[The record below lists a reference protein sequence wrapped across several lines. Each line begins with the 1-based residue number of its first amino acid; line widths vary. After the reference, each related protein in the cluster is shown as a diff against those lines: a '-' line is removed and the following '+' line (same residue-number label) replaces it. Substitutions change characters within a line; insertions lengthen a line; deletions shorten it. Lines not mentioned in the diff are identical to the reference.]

1 MLKKAEQ
8 KLKEHYGYDDFRK
21 GQKDILA
28 KVFDHK
34 NTMGVMPTGGGK
46 SICYQIPSLLFS
58 GVTLVISPLIS
69 LMKDQVDELQ
79 EVGIDSTYINSSLSH
94 EEVRDRIDG
103 IRQGIHK
110 LVYVAPERLES
121 SGFLQMLQSLPISL
135 LAVDEAHCL
144 SQWGHDFRPSY
155 LKIPSLIKQLPGQPA
170 VLALT
175 ATATPEVTD
184 DICQALSIQSDNVI
198 QTGFARENLSF
209 HVVKGMDRDM
219 YIKDYLKRNGHYSG
233 IIYAATRKE
242 VERLH
247 EKLTKM
253 GISVGK
259 YHGGLTSDERRQ
271 MQESFVYDNTQVMVA
286 TNAFGMGINKSNV
299 RFVIHAQM
307 PRNIESYYQEAGR
320 AGRDGEDSE
329 CILLFTPQ
337 DIRIQQFLIDQS
349 TMAEERKEQE
359 YSKLQAIVNYCHTEM
374 CLQAYIL
381 DYFSDND
388 ISPCGRCS
396 ECVDNRNT
404 VDVTREA
411 QMVFSCIKRMD
422 ERFGKTMV
430 AQVLVGSSN
439 KKVKDFSFN
448 RLSTYGLMKDR
459 TQKEVSQFI
468 DYLVASQFLKMSGG
482 NYPVL
487 QLTENTIAVLKG
499 EKKVE
504 KKQAKQTT
512 VLSKQHPLFEKLREL
527 RTTLAKEHAVAPY
540 MVFSDQTLN
549 DLCAKLPETE
559 SDLLDVKGIGQM
571 KVDSYGEQFLQV
583 IANYLDENPDEK
595 SSSNLSNP
603 SNMNPESKADG
614 IGIKKDKTPSFVT
627 TVEMYKQGYSI
638 EQICEAR
645 QIKQTTVQ
653 SHFLQAADDG
663 YDIDFD
669 RLVEKEHMS
678 LVEKVVDEIGLENG
692 MKPIKEALPEEID
705 YFTIRV
711 FINKYQQF
719 VAEKSQ

>member
-1 MLKKAEQ
+1 MLNQAKQ
-8 KLKEHYGYDDFRK
+8 KLKEHYGYDEFRK
-21 GQKDILA
+21 GQSDILE

-79 EVGIDSTYINSSLSH
+79 EVGIDSTFINSSLSYK
-94 EEVRDRIDG
+94 EVHDRING

-121 SGFLQMLQSLPISL
+121 AEFSQMLQTLPISL

-155 LKIPSLIKQLPGQPA
+155 LRIPNLIEQLPSHPA

-184 DICQALSIQSDNVI
+184 DICRALSINPENLV

-219 YIKDYLKRNGHYSG
+219 YIKDYLKRNNQYSG

-247 EKLTKM
+247 DKLTKM

-259 YHGGLTSDERRQ
+259 YHGGLTSDQRQQ
-271 MQESFVYDNTQVMVA
+271 MQESFVYDDTQVMVA

-349 TMAEERKEQE
+349 TMSDERKDQE
-359 YSKLQAIVNYCHTEM
+359 YSKLQSIINYCHSEM

-381 DYFSDND
+381 EYFADKIN
-388 ISPCGRCS
+388 ITPCGRCS
-396 ECVDNRNT
+396 ECVDNRDT
-404 VDVTREA
+404 VDVTKEA
-411 QMVFSCIKRMD
+411 QMVFSCIKRMN

-430 AQVLVGSSN
+430 AQVLVGSAN

-448 RLSTYGLMKDR
+448 RLSTYGLLKDR

-468 DYLVASQFLKMSGG
+468 DYLVASQYLKMSGG

-487 QLTENTIAVLKG
+487 QLTENTVPVLKG
-499 EKKVE
+499 EIKVE

-512 VLSKQHPLFEKLREL
+512 VLSKQHPLFETLREL
-527 RTTLAKEHAVAPY
+527 RTSLAKKHAVAPY

-549 DLCAKLPETE
+549 DLCGKLPETE
-559 SDLLDVKGIGQM
+559 SDLLDVKGIGQI
-571 KVDSYGEQFLQV
+571 KVDSYGEQFLEA
-583 IANYLDENPDEK
+583 ISEYLVANPDERK
-595 SSSNLSNP
+595 STNFSSQVSNVR
-603 SNMNPESKADG
+603 SKKGDG
-614 IGIKKDKTPSFVT
+614 LGTKKDKTPSFVKT
-627 TVEMYKQGYSI
+627 MELFKEGYTFD
-638 EQICEAR
+638 EICDAR
-645 QIKQTTVQ
+645 NVKNTTVQ
-653 SHFLQAADDG
+653 SHLLQAVDDG
-663 YDIDFD
+663 YNVNFD
-669 RLVEKEHMS
+669 AIVKQEHLEMIG
-678 LVEKVVDEIGLENG
+678 KVVDRIGLENG

-705 YFTIRV
+705 YFTIKV
-711 FINKYQQF
+711 YMNEYMVK
-719 VAEKSQ
+719 ETK

>member
-1 MLKKAEQ
+1 MLNQAEE
-8 KLKEHYGYDDFRK
+8 KLKEHFGYDDFRK
-21 GQKDILA
+21 GQKDILE
-28 KVFDHK
+28 KVFDHQ

-58 GVTLVISPLIS
+58 GVTLVVSPLIS

-79 EVGIDSTYINSSLSH
+79 EVGIDSTFINSSLHH
-94 EEVRDRIDG
+94 EEVRERIDG
-103 IRQGIHK
+103 IRHGIHK

-121 SGFLQMLQSLPISL
+121 AGFLQMLQSLPISL
-135 LAVDEAHCL
+135 IAVDEAHCL

-155 LKIPSLIKQLPGQPA
+155 LKIPSLIQQLPGQPA

-175 ATATPEVTD
+175 ATATPEVTE
-184 DICQALSIQSDNVI
+184 DICQALSISPKNVV

-209 HVVKGMDRDM
+209 HVVKGMDRDK
-219 YIKDYLKRNGHYSG
+219 YIKDYMKRNNRYSG

-247 EKLTKM
+247 EKLTRL

-259 YHGGLTSDERRQ
+259 YHGGLTTDERRQ
-271 MQESFVYDNTQVMVA
+271 MQESFVYDETQVMVA

-349 TMAEERKEQE
+349 TMADDRKENE
-359 YSKLQAIVNYCHTEM
+359 YTKLQAIVNYCHTEN

-381 DYFSDND
+381 EYFSDSD
-388 ISPCGRCS
+388 IKPCGRCS

-404 VDVTREA
+404 VDVTKEA
-411 QMVFSCIKRMD
+411 QMVFSCIKRMN

-430 AQVLVGSSN
+430 AQVLVGSAN
-439 KKVKDFSFN
+439 KKMKDFSFTK
-448 RLSTYGLMKDR
+448 LSTYGLLKDR

-487 QLTENTIAVLKG
+487 QLTENTIPVLKG
-499 EKKVE
+499 EIKVE

-512 VLSKQHPLFEKLREL
+512 VLAKQHPLFETLRGL
-527 RTTLAKEHAVAPY
+527 RTSLAKQHQVAPY

-549 DLCAKLPETE
+549 DLCAKLPETKE
-559 SDLLDVKGIGQM
+559 DLLEVKGVGQM
-571 KVDSYGEQFLQV
+571 KVDSYGEHFLQA
-583 IANYLDENPDEK
+583 IAEFLHANPDEK
-595 SSSNLSNP
+595 KSFDLP
-603 SNMNPESKADG
+603 SRLKNYEQKQTDG
-614 IGIKKDKTPSFVT
+614 IGNKKDKTPSFLKT
-627 TVEMYKQGYSI
+627 IELFNEGYTI
-638 EQICEAR
+638 EQICAAR
-645 QIKQTTVQ
+645 NVKYTTIQ
-653 SHFLQAADDG
+653 SHLLQAADDG
-663 YDIDFD
+663 IAVDFD
-669 RLVEKEHMS
+669 RLVKPEHIAQIKE
-678 LVEKVVDEIGLENG
+678 VVDQIGLENG
-692 MKPIKEALPEEID
+692 MKPIKEALSEEID

-711 FINKYQQF
+711 FVNDYLVKG
-719 VAEKSQ
+719 